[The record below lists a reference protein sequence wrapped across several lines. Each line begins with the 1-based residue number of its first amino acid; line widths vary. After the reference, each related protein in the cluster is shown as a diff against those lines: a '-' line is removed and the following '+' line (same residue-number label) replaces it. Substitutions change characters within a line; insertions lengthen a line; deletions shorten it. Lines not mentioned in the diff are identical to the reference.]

1 MAYFALS
8 YMGVRDR
15 LNPLCHLGDKD
26 FTTVSVQTQIKEA
39 LAMNPVERLMAA
51 TSDDMAL
58 VNEMILSRAHSHVDM
73 VPELARYLIDS
84 GGKRLRPM
92 LTVAASILFGRKT
105 PYAVNFAAA
114 VEFMHNAT
122 LLHDDVVDE
131 SDMRRGK
138 PAARMVWGNKA
149 SILVGDFLLGQ
160 AFMMMVETNNI
171 EALGVLSSASAI
183 MAEGEVFQLSKTGD
197 LTTTPEDYAAVI
209 RAKTAV
215 LFEAACEV
223 GALSGGADQAGRDA
237 LKLYGIELGNA
248 FQLVDDALDY
258 GGQAAS
264 LGKNVGDDLREGKM
278 TLPVILA
285 LQSATES
292 ERSVISLA
300 LGNMDASDLEVAQVV
315 AIFNRYDTLT
325 KTMEK
330 AEAHAQAAIAA
341 LDALPDSEMKTIL
354 ADVVVHSIGRAA

>member
-1 MAYFALS
+1 MA
-8 YMGVRDR
+8 
-15 LNPLCHLGDKD
+15 
-26 FTTVSVQTQIKEA
+26 VSVLTQKKNMPA
-39 LAMNPVERLMAA
+39 GNPVERLLAA
-51 TSDDMAL
+51 TADDMAR
-58 VNEMILSRAHSHVDM
+58 VNSLILSRAESHVDM

-92 LTVAASILFGRKT
+92 LTVAAAQLFGGGAGN
-105 PYAVNFAAA
+105 AVNFAAA

-160 AFMMMVETNNI
+160 AFMMMVETGDI
-171 EALGVLSSASAI
+171 GSLGVLSAASAV
-183 MAEGEVFQLSKTGD
+183 MAEGEVFQLAKTGD
-197 LTTTPEDYAAVI
+197 LATTEADYAEVI

-223 GALSGGADQAGRDA
+223 GAMSGGADAAGRAA
-237 LKLYGIELGNA
+237 LARYGLELGNA

-258 GGQAAS
+258 GGQSGA

-285 LQSATES
+285 LAAGNEAEKAIIAS
-292 ERSVISLA
+292 A
-300 LGNMDASDLEVAQVV
+300 LGKADASDLEVSQVV
-315 AIFNRYDTLT
+315 AIFNRHDTLNRT
-325 KTMEK
+325 LEK
-330 AEAHAQAAIAA
+330 ADAHARTAVEA
-341 LDALPDSEMKTIL
+341 LGILPESEMKTIL
-354 ADVVVHSIGRAA
+354 ADVVMHSVRRAS